1 MRRTFF
7 LAISLVILASLASF
21 TPMPA
26 LALPLRARALFIGD
40 IMAHDQQLDAAA
52 TRRNGA
58 VEWDFAPQFRRVQ
71 PLFWGDA
78 LIVGNL
84 ETTFAGPERG
94 YAGYPLFNTPD
105 SLADALVGLG
115 VHVVTLANNHI
126 LDRGAGGARRTVEVL
141 NRAGILW
148 TGLGL
153 DDVPKNDALLVEH
166 GGLRWA
172 FVNYS
177 YGSNRLLSSSD
188 VHLNVISDSAISEGL
203 ARARTLSPDIIAACF
218 HWGEEYHFV
227 PSAHQ
232 RRAAETALA
241 EGAHLVIG
249 THPHVLQPMEVSL
262 ASSVHGTD
270 ARLVAWSLGN
280 FVSFQRTLPRERS
293 CVLAVEVEKAA
304 EDEGARL
311 VRVSVAPTRV
321 ALVPSGGRRRAE
333 VVYAGTGGSF
343 NHAGLPASEL
353 DRTRRAGTRVL
364 DFLGA
369 GGEPDENGFYT
380 LWSAE
385 DPGRLP
391 IPRLKSPRD

>member
-58 VEWDFAPQFRRVQ
+58 VEWDFAPQFRRVR

-126 LDRGAGGARRTVEVL
+126 LDRGAGGAHRTVEVL

-218 HWGEEYHFV
+218 HWGQEYHFV

-249 THPHVLQPMEVSL
+249 THPHVLQPMEIDI
-262 ASSVHGTD
+262 ASSDHGAD

-293 CVLAVEVEKAA
+293 CVLAVEVEKTD

-321 ALVPSGGRRRAE
+321 VLVPSGGRRRAE

-353 DRTRRAGTRVL
+353 ERTRKAGRRVL

-369 GGEPDENGFYT
+369 DGEPDENGFYT

>member
-7 LAISLVILASLASF
+7 LAISLVILASFASF

-26 LALPLRARALFIGD
+26 QALPLRARALFIGD

-58 VEWDFAPQFRRVQ
+58 VEWDFAPQFRRVR

-94 YAGYPLFNTPD
+94 YAGYPSFNTPD
-105 SLADALVGLG
+105 SLADALVALG
-115 VHVVTLANNHI
+115 VRVVTLANNHI

-141 NRAGILW
+141 NRSGILW

-153 DDVPKNDALLVEH
+153 DDVPENDALLVEH

-203 ARARTLSPDIIAACF
+203 ARARTLSPDIITACF
-218 HWGEEYHFV
+218 HWGQEYHFV
-227 PSAHQ
+227 PSDHQ
-232 RRAAETALA
+232 RRAAEAALA
-241 EGAHLVIG
+241 QGAHLVIG
-249 THPHVLQPMEVSL
+249 THPHVLQPMELRL
-262 ASSVHGTD
+262 ASSDYGPD

-304 EDEGARL
+304 EGEGARL

-321 ALVPSGGRRRAE
+321 ALVPSGRGRRAE

-343 NHAGLPASEL
+343 NHAGLPALEL
-353 DRTRRAGTRVL
+353 ERTQRAGGRIL
-364 DFLGA
+364 DFLGVD
-369 GGEPDENGFYT
+369 GEPDENGFYT
-380 LWSAE
+380 LWCAE

-391 IPRLKSPRD
+391 IPRLRSPRD

>member
-7 LAISLVILASLASF
+7 LAISLVILASFASF
-21 TPMPA
+21 TPMPV

-249 THPHVLQPMEVSL
+249 THPHVLQPMEIDI
-262 ASSVHGTD
+262 ASSDHGAD

-293 CVLAVEVEKAA
+293 CVLAVEVEKTD
-304 EDEGARL
+304 EDKGARL

-343 NHAGLPASEL
+343 NHAGLPPSEL
-353 DRTRRAGTRVL
+353 ERTRKAGRRVL

>member
-1 MRRTFF
+1 M
-7 LAISLVILASLASF
+7 
-21 TPMPA
+21 
-26 LALPLRARALFIGD
+26 LF
-40 IMAHDQQLDAAA
+40 
-52 TRRNGA
+52 R
-58 VEWDFAPQFRRVQ
+58 
-71 PLFWGDA
+71 
-78 LIVGNL
+78 
-84 ETTFAGPERG
+84 
-94 YAGYPLFNTPD
+94 
-105 SLADALVGLG
+105 S
-115 VHVVTLANNHI
+115 
-126 LDRGAGGARRTVEVL
+126 
-141 NRAGILW
+141 
-148 TGLGL
+148 
-153 DDVPKNDALLVEH
+153 
-166 GGLRWA
+166 
-172 FVNYS
+172 
-177 YGSNRLLSSSD
+177 
-188 VHLNVISDSAISEGL
+188 
-203 ARARTLSPDIIAACF
+203 
-218 HWGEEYHFV
+218 YHFV

-249 THPHVLQPMEVSL
+249 THPHVLQLMEVSL

-293 CVLAVEVEKAA
+293 CVLAVEVEKTD
-304 EDEGARL
+304 EDKGARL

-343 NHAGLPASEL
+343 NHAGLPPSEL
-353 DRTRRAGTRVL
+353 ERTRKAGRRVL

>member
-7 LAISLVILASLASF
+7 LAISLVILASFASF
-21 TPMPA
+21 TPMPV

-40 IMAHDQQLDAAA
+40 IMAHDQQLDAAV

-58 VEWDFAPQFRRVQ
+58 VEWDFAPQFRRVR

-232 RRAAETALA
+232 RRAAEAALA
-241 EGAHLVIG
+241 GGAHLLIG
-249 THPHVLQPMEVSL
+249 THPHVLQPMEVSV
-262 ASSVHGTD
+262 ASSDHGAD

-293 CVLAVEVEKAA
+293 CVLAVEVEKTD

-321 ALVPSGGRRRAE
+321 VLVPSGGRRRAE
-333 VVYAGTGGSF
+333 VAYAGTGGSF
-343 NHAGLPASEL
+343 NHAGLPPSEL
-353 DRTRRAGTRVL
+353 ERTRKAGRRVL

-369 GGEPDENGFYT
+369 DGEPDENGFYT

>member
-7 LAISLVILASLASF
+7 LPVFTALLALLV
-21 TPMPA
+21 PMPA

-40 IMAHDQQLDAAA
+40 IMAHKQQLDAAA
-52 TRRNGA
+52 TGRNGA
-58 VEWDFAPQFRRVQ
+58 REWDFAPQFRRVR
-71 PLFWGDA
+71 PLFGGDA

-105 SLADALVGLG
+105 SLADALVALG
-115 VHVVTLANNHI
+115 VRVVTLANNHI

-141 NRAGILW
+141 NRSGILW

-203 ARARTLSPDIIAACF
+203 ARARTLSPDIITACF
-218 HWGEEYHFV
+218 HWGQEYHFV

>member
-7 LAISLVILASLASF
+7 PTISLVILALFASF
-21 TPMPA
+21 APMPA
-26 LALPLRARALFIGD
+26 RALPLRARALFIGD
-40 IMAHDQQLDAAA
+40 IMAHKQQLDAAA
-52 TRRNGA
+52 TGRNGSR
-58 VEWDFAPQFRRVQ
+58 EWDFAPQFRRVR
-71 PLFWGDA
+71 PLFGGDA

-94 YAGYPLFNTPD
+94 YAGYPSFNTPD
-105 SLADALVGLG
+105 SLADALVALG
-115 VHVVTLANNHI
+115 VRVVTLANNHI

-141 NRAGILW
+141 DRAGILW

-153 DDVPKNDALLVEH
+153 DDIPKNDALLVEH

-188 VHLNVISDSAISEGL
+188 VHLNVISDSAISEGI
-203 ARARTLSPDIIAACF
+203 ARARALSPDVIAACF
-218 HWGEEYHFV
+218 HWGQEYHFV

-232 RRAAETALA
+232 RRAAEAALA
-241 EGAHLVIG
+241 QGAHLVIG
-249 THPHVLQPMEVSL
+249 THPHVLQPMEIRI
-262 ASSVHGTD
+262 ASSGHGTD

-321 ALVPSGGRRRAE
+321 ALVPSGEGRRAE

-343 NHAGLPASEL
+343 NHAGLPALEL
-353 DRTRRAGTRVL
+353 DRTRRAGGRVL

-369 GGEPDENGFYT
+369 DGEPDENGFYT

-391 IPRLKSPRD
+391 VPRLKSPGD

>member
-1 MRRTFF
+1 M
-7 LAISLVILASLASF
+7 
-21 TPMPA
+21 
-26 LALPLRARALFIGD
+26 
-40 IMAHDQQLDAAA
+40 
-52 TRRNGA
+52 
-58 VEWDFAPQFRRVQ
+58 EWDFAPQFRRVR

-232 RRAAETALA
+232 RRAAEAALA
-241 EGAHLVIG
+241 GGAHLVIG
-249 THPHVLQPMEVSL
+249 THPHVLQPMEVSV

-353 DRTRRAGTRVL
+353 NRTRRAGTRVL

-369 GGEPDENGFYT
+369 DGEPDENGFYT

>member
-7 LAISLVILASLASF
+7 LAISLVILASFASF
-21 TPMPA
+21 TPMPV

-58 VEWDFAPQFRRVQ
+58 VEWDFAPQFRRVR

-232 RRAAETALA
+232 RRAAEAALA
-241 EGAHLVIG
+241 GGAHLVIG
-249 THPHVLQPMEVSL
+249 THPHVLQPMEVSV

-293 CVLAVEVEKAA
+293 CVLAVEVEKTD

-321 ALVPSGGRRRAE
+321 VLVPSGGRRRAE
-333 VVYAGTGGSF
+333 VAYAGTGGSF
-343 NHAGLPASEL
+343 NHAGLPPSEL
-353 DRTRRAGTRVL
+353 ERTRKAGRRVL

-369 GGEPDENGFYT
+369 DGEPDENGFYT

>member
-7 LAISLVILASLASF
+7 PAISLVLLVLFASF
-21 TPMPA
+21 APMPA
-26 LALPLRARALFIGD
+26 RALPLRARALFIGD
-40 IMAHDQQLDAAA
+40 IMAHKQQLDAAA
-52 TRRNGA
+52 TGRNGSR
-58 VEWDFAPQFRRVQ
+58 EWDFAPQFRRVQ
-71 PLFWGDA
+71 PLFGGDA

-94 YAGYPLFNTPD
+94 YAGYPSFNTPD
-105 SLADALVGLG
+105 SLADALVALG
-115 VHVVTLANNHI
+115 VRVVTLANNHI

-141 NRAGILW
+141 DRAGILW

-153 DDVPKNDALLVEH
+153 DDIPKNDALLVEH

-188 VHLNVISDSAISEGL
+188 VHLNVISDSAISEGI
-203 ARARTLSPDIIAACF
+203 ARARALSPDVIAACF
-218 HWGEEYHFV
+218 HWGQEYHFV

-232 RRAAETALA
+232 RRAAEAALA
-241 EGAHLVIG
+241 QGAHLVIG
-249 THPHVLQPMEVSL
+249 THPHVLQPMEIRI
-262 ASSVHGTD
+262 ASSGHGTD

-321 ALVPSGGRRRAE
+321 ALVPSGEGRRAE

-343 NHAGLPASEL
+343 NHAGLPALEL
-353 DRTRRAGTRVL
+353 DRTRRAGGRVL

-369 GGEPDENGFYT
+369 DGEPDENGFYT

-391 IPRLKSPRD
+391 VPRLKSPGD

>member
-1 MRRTFF
+1 
-7 LAISLVILASLASF
+7 
-21 TPMPA
+21 
-26 LALPLRARALFIGD
+26 
-40 IMAHDQQLDAAA
+40 MAHDQQLDAAA

-218 HWGEEYHFV
+218 HWGQEYHFV

-249 THPHVLQPMEVSL
+249 THPHVLQPMEIDI
-262 ASSVHGTD
+262 ASSDHGAD

-293 CVLAVEVEKAA
+293 CVLAVEVEKTD

-321 ALVPSGGRRRAE
+321 VLVPSGGRRRAE
-333 VVYAGTGGSF
+333 VAYAGTGGSF
-343 NHAGLPASEL
+343 NHAGLPPSEL
-353 DRTRRAGTRVL
+353 ERTRKAGRRVL

-369 GGEPDENGFYT
+369 DGEPDENGFYT

>member
-7 LAISLVILASLASF
+7 PAISLVLLVLFASF
-21 TPMPA
+21 APMPA
-26 LALPLRARALFIGD
+26 RALPLRARALFIGD
-40 IMAHDQQLDAAA
+40 IMAHKQQLDAAA
-52 TRRNGA
+52 TGRNGSR
-58 VEWDFAPQFRRVQ
+58 EWDFAPQFRRVR
-71 PLFWGDA
+71 PLFGGDA

-94 YAGYPLFNTPD
+94 YAGYPSFNTPD
-105 SLADALVGLG
+105 SLADALVALG
-115 VHVVTLANNHI
+115 VRVVTLANNHI

-141 NRAGILW
+141 DRAGILW

-153 DDVPKNDALLVEH
+153 DDIPKNDALLVEH

-188 VHLNVISDSAISEGL
+188 VHLNVISDSAISEGI
-203 ARARTLSPDIIAACF
+203 ARARALSPDVIAACF
-218 HWGEEYHFV
+218 HWGQEYHFV

-232 RRAAETALA
+232 RRAAEAALA
-241 EGAHLVIG
+241 QGAHLVIG
-249 THPHVLQPMEVSL
+249 THPHVLQPMEIRI
-262 ASSVHGTD
+262 ASSGHGTD

-321 ALVPSGGRRRAE
+321 ALVPSGGGRRAE
-333 VVYAGTGGSF
+333 VAYAGMGGSF

-353 DRTRRAGTRVL
+353 DRTRRAGRRVL

-369 GGEPDENGFYT
+369 DGEPDENGFYT

-391 IPRLKSPRD
+391 VPRLKSPGD